1 MLGTVPALGA
11 AARRRGAFWRA
22 TNGRPYVFE
31 WEENMKRWFLEN
43 FLPFW
48 AKETVLQD
56 NRELR
61 RQIRQLRQ
69 ENAVLL
75 SYIKGLEKGMRTRS
89 VGLGRG
95 MTTPQS
101 GIRDSRQLP

>member
-1 MLGTVPALGA
+1 
-11 AARRRGAFWRA
+11 
-22 TNGRPYVFE
+22 
-31 WEENMKRWFLEN
+31 MKRWFLEN

-56 NRELR
+56 NRALR
-61 RQIRQLRQ
+61 RQVRQLRQ
-69 ENAVLL
+69 ENEVLL
-75 SYIKGLEKGMRTRS
+75 SYIRGLEKGMRTRS

-101 GIRDSRQLP
+101 GIRDSRQLPLKGEPWAYGSRGRLGAEKN